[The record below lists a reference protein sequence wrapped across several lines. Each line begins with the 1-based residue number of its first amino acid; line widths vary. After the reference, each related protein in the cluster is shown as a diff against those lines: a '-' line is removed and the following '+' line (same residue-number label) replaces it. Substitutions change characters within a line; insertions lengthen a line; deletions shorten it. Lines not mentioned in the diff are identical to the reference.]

1 MRRER
6 EGAREGGSEGAQEGE
21 KSWTCEIRA
30 KMKERE
36 EKQGRGRD
44 RGKRVESECSPLISP
59 GVRVAPWPRS
69 PPSLPRFGVDYLECS
84 LSRNL
89 LHFHVTSKR
98 STKSETAVEEV
109 SKLSL
114 NLFFVSLI
122 AAN

>member
-1 MRRER
+1 MDMRDTSQDER
-6 EGAREGGSEGAQEGE
+6 ARRKA
-21 KSWTCEIRA
+21 R
-30 KMKERE
+30 
-36 EKQGRGRD
+36 
-44 RGKRVESECSPLISP
+44 ESECSPLISP
-59 GVRVAPWPRS
+59 GVSVAPWPRS
-69 PPSLPRFGVDYLECS
+69 PPSFGVDYLECS

-98 STKSETAVEEV
+98 SSKSETAVEEV